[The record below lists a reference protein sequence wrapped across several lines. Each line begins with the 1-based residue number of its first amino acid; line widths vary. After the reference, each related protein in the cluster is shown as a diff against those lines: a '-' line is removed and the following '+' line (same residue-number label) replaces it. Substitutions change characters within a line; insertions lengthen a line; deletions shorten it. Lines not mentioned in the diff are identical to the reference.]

1 MRNFMSLISGKE
13 FTHSFVKELVIG
25 LMIAG
30 LLRRRGRALMAHRS
44 PQRRWYPDAWDLPGG
59 HIQVGE
65 VPRQCDRSQ

>member
-30 LLRRRGRALMAHRS
+30 LLGRLHACRRALREVKGSDVHPKRRG
-44 PQRRWYPDAWDLPGG
+44 P
-59 HIQVGE
+59 
-65 VPRQCDRSQ
+65 